1 MVSICFV
8 KINARYKKLPL
19 FRKAAKAHELAIV
32 KIIKEKQPRNV
43 ATIYNVSEDQYD
55 AEYLDIQHNEDRNRR
70 TSDIASALEQL
81 HAIGIVFVDY
91 TNDNVGYSTID
102 KVWKLF
108 DFDCSGAID
117 EQGEWKLE
125 PPAETHA
132 LVTAKKLRSNEPFIN
147 KKEIDWVILVEEY
160 RELLKS
166 RIKMMI

>member
-1 MVSICFV
+1 M
-8 KINARYKKLPL
+8 AL
-19 FRKAAKAHELAIV
+19 FTKAANVHELEIA
-32 KIIKEKQPRNV
+32 KIIKDKQPPNV
-43 ATIYNVSEDQYD
+43 ATIYTIYEDRYD
-55 AEYLDIQHNEDRNRR
+55 IEYLDIQHNEDRNRR

-108 DFDCSGAID
+108 DFDCSGVID
-117 EQGEWKLE
+117 EHGEWKLE
-125 PPAETHA
+125 PPAESHA